1 MRDYSRYP
9 PSLPD
14 LQRPENLVWQIQKF
28 WGTCWMSFVIPPR
41 RSCFLPKYRAQDI
54 HQSSEQ
60 HQNHTR
66 TFMNFAG
73 FIKIPRSDRYIEGLA
88 PGREG
93 VLQRQLSPGTP
104 GQRMAW
110 QRCLCWGAGEVLGS
124 PALCSEEEERALLL
138 LPSPHLLTFSL
149 RHVGRKQQ
157 GTGHQD
163 QHPASADQS
172 TEGQAPGR
180 AVASSQRESEC
191 PLTLAG
197 CSTAT
202 GPPALPRP
210 RPRCCPAQEAAR
222 HRHCLENELSSCCRT
237 D

>member
-9 PSLPD
+9 PPLPD

-28 WGTCWMSFVIPPR
+28 WGTCWMSFVIPTR

-66 TFMNFAG
+66 TFMSFAG

-124 PALCSEEEERALLL
+124 PTLCSEEEEESSAASS
-138 LPSPHLLTFSL
+138 LPTSVDIL
-149 RHVGRKQQ
+149 
-157 GTGHQD
+157 
-163 QHPASADQS
+163 PAPRGSEAAGDR
-172 TEGQAPGR
+172 APGPAPCQCSPEHR
-180 AVASSQRESEC
+180 GASSRQSCGFFPERE
-191 PLTLAG
+191 
-197 CSTAT
+197 
-202 GPPALPRP
+202 
-210 RPRCCPAQEAAR
+210 
-222 HRHCLENELSSCCRT
+222 
-237 D
+237 